1 MFGKCAGVITRL
13 LIIIEGS
20 GFEALVFC
28 LFRVYVCQLGSM
40 TPHAGTLIG
49 LEIGHCLPVI
59 VGCLR
64 DGRSAPG
71 DDFFHR
77 FSTLRAFAE
86 HRFTVT
92 LENLKYLSA
101 LLTGPVGI

>member
-1 MFGKCAGVITRL
+1 MFGKYAGVITRL

-20 GFEALVFC
+20 GFESLVFC
-28 LFRVYVCQLGSM
+28 LFRVYVCQLSSM
-40 TPHAGTLIG
+40 TPQAGTLIG
-49 LEIGHCLPVI
+49 LEIRHCFPVI

-71 DDFFHR
+71 DDFFYW

-86 HRFTVT
+86 YRFTVS
-92 LENLKYLSA
+92 LENLKDLSA
-101 LLTGPVGI
+101 LLTGPVEI